1 MDKERLENI
10 LKENEKYLDEF
21 EKWLMHQKISNKTIE
36 GHLTHV
42 DTFINDFLCH
52 SEAYNVIEGL
62 DRVRYFFD
70 DWYPQREYM
79 RRIGVNQYASSIK
92 KFYSYMLEVGKIDQD
107 DYDDLCLYIKEAKE
121 MWIEVAETINN
132 IKEEA

>member
-1 MDKERLENI
+1 MDKERLETI
-10 LKENEKYLDEF
+10 LKENEKHLDEF
-21 EKWLMHQKISNKTIE
+21 EQWLVKQEISNKTIE
-36 GHLTHV
+36 MHLSHV

-52 SEAYNVIEGL
+52 DQAYDIVEGM

-79 RRIGVNQYASSIK
+79 RRIGVNKYSSSIK
-92 KFYSYMLEVGKIDQD
+92 KFYQCMLELGYIEED
-107 DYDDLCLYIKEAKE
+107 DYEDLSLYIKEAKE

-132 IKEEA
+132 I